1 MYIHVGEDVLV
12 RARDIVAIIDK
23 ESSSSSSYAEEF
35 LRRYEKEAINLSK
48 SGFKSVVITTE
59 KVYFSPLSS
68 GTLKRRSGKM
78 NVAEF

>member
-12 RARDIVAIIDK
+12 RAKDIVAIIDK
-23 ESSSSSSYAEEF
+23 ESSSSSPYAEEF
-35 LRRYEKEAINLSK
+35 LRRYEKEAVNLSK

-68 GTLKRRSGKM
+68 NTLKRRSGKM
-78 NVAEF
+78 TVPEF